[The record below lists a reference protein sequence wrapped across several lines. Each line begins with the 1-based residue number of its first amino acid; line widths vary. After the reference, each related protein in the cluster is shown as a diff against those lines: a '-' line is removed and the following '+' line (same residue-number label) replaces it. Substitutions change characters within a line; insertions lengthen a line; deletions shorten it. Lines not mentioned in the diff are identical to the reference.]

1 MIWDSIHIH
10 TFFQLKTSG
19 VFGYVMW
26 FTLVCWPSAQTLE
39 HGMRELKWFIEA
51 KPGSNQK
58 PGIPIA
64 GVNNGPQELLQAAFR
79 NLKSPTGRI
88 ELTLRCF
95 RVWHLGH
102 VAFWSARNKIGCNN
116 RYFTVICWSSMN
128 DLQCLSR
135 SMQFHGWVGW
145 GVFFVVASSGF

>member
-1 MIWDSIHIH
+1 
-10 TFFQLKTSG
+10 
-19 VFGYVMW
+19 MW

-64 GVNNGPQELLQAAFR
+64 GVNNGPQELLQAAFK

-102 VAFWSARNKIGCNN
+102 VVFWSARNKIGCNN
-116 RYFTVICWSSMN
+116 RNVDMLIFNEWSSMPVEIHAISWLSELSGLFCSC
-128 DLQCLSR
+128 LQWFWVTSVTPISNLQSR
-135 SMQFHGWVGW
+135 
-145 GVFFVVASSGF
+145 APR